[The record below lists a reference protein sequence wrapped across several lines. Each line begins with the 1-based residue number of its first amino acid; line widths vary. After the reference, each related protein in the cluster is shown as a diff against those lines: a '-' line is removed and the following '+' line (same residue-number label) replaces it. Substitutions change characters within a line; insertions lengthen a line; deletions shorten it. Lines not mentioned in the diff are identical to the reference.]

1 MGLFSARSP
10 YRRSLPHFS
19 TINDLKFALFAIQW
33 DDSGLI
39 MTEKTK
45 DTAVATNRKAY
56 HDYFIEETV
65 EAGIVLQGT
74 EVKSLRLGLANLTD
88 SYAIV
93 KNEEMYLFNASI
105 SPYTHGNIANHE
117 PLRTRKLLLHKEE
130 IRKLTWKM
138 SQKGF
143 TLIPLKIY
151 FVRGRAKAL
160 IGLAKGKKF
169 YDKRET
175 IKAKESK
182 REVERVV
189 KERNR

>member
-1 MGLFSARSP
+1 
-10 YRRSLPHFS
+10 
-19 TINDLKFALFAIQW
+19 
-33 DDSGLI
+33 

-65 EAGIVLQGT
+65 EAGIALQGT

-93 KNEEMYLFNASI
+93 KNEEMYLLNANI
-105 SPYTHGNIANHE
+105 SLYTHGNLANHE
-117 PLRTRKLLLHKEE
+117 PLRTRKLLLHKAE

-138 SQKGF
+138 TQKGF

-151 FVRGRAKAL
+151 FTRGRAKVL

-169 YDKRET
+169 FDKRDT
-175 IKAKESK
+175 IKANEAK
-182 REVERVV
+182 REMDRVV

>member
-1 MGLFSARSP
+1 
-10 YRRSLPHFS
+10 
-19 TINDLKFALFAIQW
+19 
-33 DDSGLI
+33 
-39 MTEKTK
+39 MTEKK
-45 DTAVATNRKAY
+45 QDAAVATNRKAF

-65 EAGIVLQGT
+65 EAGIALQGT

-93 KNEEMYLFNASI
+93 KNEEMFLLNANI

-130 IRKLTWKM
+130 IRKITWKV

-151 FVRGRAKAL
+151 FVRGKAKVL

>member
-1 MGLFSARSP
+1 
-10 YRRSLPHFS
+10 
-19 TINDLKFALFAIQW
+19 
-33 DDSGLI
+33 

-65 EAGIVLQGT
+65 EAGIALQGT

-93 KNEEMYLFNASI
+93 KNEEMYLLNANI

-117 PLRTRKLLLHKEE
+117 PLRTRKLLLHKAE

-138 SQKGF
+138 TQKGF

-160 IGLAKGKKF
+160 IGLAKGKKS

-175 IKAKESK
+175 IKAKESR

>member
-1 MGLFSARSP
+1 
-10 YRRSLPHFS
+10 
-19 TINDLKFALFAIQW
+19 
-33 DDSGLI
+33 

-45 DTAVATNRKAY
+45 DTAVATNRKAF

-65 EAGIVLQGT
+65 EAGIALQGT

-93 KNEEMYLFNASI
+93 KNEEMFLLNANI

-117 PLRTRKLLLHKEE
+117 PLRTRKLLLHKAE

-151 FVRGRAKAL
+151 FTHGRAKVL
-160 IGLAKGKKF
+160 IGLAKGKKSF
-169 YDKRET
+169 DKRDT
-175 IKAKESK
+175 IKANEAK
-182 REVERVV
+182 REMDRVV
-189 KERNR
+189 KERNK

>member
-1 MGLFSARSP
+1 MRMSEQ
-10 YRRSLPHFS
+10 
-19 TINDLKFALFAIQW
+19 KQ
-33 DDSGLI
+33 
-39 MTEKTK
+39 
-45 DTAVATNRKAY
+45 DTAVATNRKAF
-56 HDYFIEETV
+56 HDYFIEENI
-65 EAGIVLQGT
+65 EAGIALQGT

-88 SYAIV
+88 SYAFI
-93 KNEEMYLFNASI
+93 KNEEMFLLNTNI
-105 SPYTHGNIANHE
+105 GPYTHGNIANHE

-130 IRKLTWKM
+130 IRKIAWKV

-151 FVRGRAKAL
+151 FVRGRAKVL
-160 IGLAKGKKF
+160 IGLAKGKKSF
-169 YDKRET
+169 DKRET